1 MRKTF
6 GNTSASTTSSKI
18 SEIAARIERLPLTSW
33 QVKARLIVGVAT
45 FFDAFDVLAIG
56 YALPAI
62 IHAWSI
68 KPQNIGVIISAGFAG
83 QLVGAFLF
91 GWLAERIGRLRTTI
105 ITILVYSV
113 FSFCCAASWNYLS
126 LIVFRVIQGIGLG
139 GEVPVAASYINEI
152 TRAKGRGR
160 FVLLYELVFS
170 LGLMAAALFGYLIV
184 PHFGWRWLLV
194 LGGVPAAVAIYLR
207 WGLPESPRWLAGVGR
222 EEEAEKAMAIIEQR
236 VKEASGAELPE
247 PAGIHVAAALKPTR
261 VAELF
266 SGIYLK
272 RTIVVWVIWFSAY
285 LTTYGMVTWLPSIY
299 TTVFRMPLD
308 KALLYGLT
316 TQAIGFVG
324 SFLAAAVLIDRIG
337 RRGLITIA
345 FFGSAAAQ
353 FLLWY
358 TGTSTALQVLVLASA
373 AFFFIG
379 PISLAVYVYTPEL
392 YPTRMRALGSSI
404 ASAWLRLASIIGPIM
419 VGTVI
424 AHYHRAAWAFLFFA
438 IVAFAAG
445 LVTLIFGI
453 ETKGQVLEKISP

>member
-1 MRKTF
+1 MRKEF
-6 GNTSASTTSSKI
+6 SDASAVTASNKI

-33 QVKARLIVGVAT
+33 QVKARLIIGVAT

-62 IHAWSI
+62 IKAWSI
-68 KPQNIGVIISAGFAG
+68 KPQNVGVIISAGFAG
-83 QLVGAFLF
+83 QLVGAFFF
-91 GWLAERIGRLRTTI
+91 GWLAERIGRLRVMI
-105 ITILVYSV
+105 ATILVYAI
-113 FSFCCAASWNYLS
+113 FSFCCAASWSFHS
-126 LIVFRVIQGIGLG
+126 LVIFRIIQGFGLG

-170 LGLMAAALFGYLIV
+170 IGLMAAALFGYLIV
-184 PHFGWRWLLV
+184 PHFGWRWLLII
-194 LGGVPAAVAIYLR
+194 GGVPAAVAIYLR

-222 EEEAEKAMAIIEQR
+222 GEEAEQAMAVIEER
-236 VKEASGAELPE
+236 VREASGGELPE
-247 PAGIHVAAALKPTR
+247 PAAVR
-261 VAELF
+261 VAGEVKRTRFSELF

-272 RTIVVWVIWFSAY
+272 RTILVWVIWFSAY

-299 TTVFRMPLD
+299 TTVFKMPLD

-316 TQAIGFVG
+316 TQAVGFVG
-324 SFLAAAVLIDRIG
+324 SFLAAAVLIDKIG

-353 FLLWY
+353 FVLWY
-358 TGTSTALQVLVLASA
+358 TGTTTALQVLVLASA

-392 YPTRMRALGSSI
+392 YPTRMRALGSSV

-424 AHYHRAAWAFLFFA
+424 AHYHRAAWAFLFFGL
-438 IVAFAAG
+438 VAFAAG